1 MFSVIAQFDWLEPF
15 YSVTGQRIM
24 LVGAL
29 TNVACAL
36 VGCYLVLRR
45 MSLMG
50 DAIAHA
56 VLPGIVLAFVFS
68 GSMNIV
74 PLFIGAALVG
84 LLTTFLTQTL
94 HQFGRVPTDA
104 AMGAVFTSLFALGVV
119 LLKRYISGVHFD
131 VACVYEGSLTSVALD
146 TISLRTGL
154 FGAWEVPRQLLTV
167 LPMVVLNL
175 AAILVFWK
183 EFKISSFDPGMATT
197 MGYSAT
203 LLHYVLM
210 ALVAMTSVASFQ
222 AVGSILV
229 VAMLIVP
236 PATAQLLCD
245 RLSRMVLLACVFAV
259 ASAVGGYWLAH
270 RWDVSPAGAMAVFA
284 GGMYAIAVLFAPQ
297 YGIMSTVVRNL
308 QTSLRILR
316 EDLLAMLYRDE
327 ELGGAPLAAN
337 TAVAAVGG
345 GWLARWA
352 LGMLKRRGRLTVAA
366 DGLHLTPDGR
376 ERAKRLVRGHR
387 LWEAYLVKH
396 LGLPLDHVHA
406 PADRVEHFINQ
417 PLREELQKAVDDA
430 QQDPHGRAI
439 PEFKL

>member
-1 MFSVIAQFDWLEPF
+1 MWELLAQFDWLEPF
-15 YSVTGQRIM
+15 RSTTGQRIM
-24 LVGAL
+24 FVGAL

-56 VLPGIVLAFVFS
+56 VLPGIVLAFIFS

-131 VACVYEGSLTSVALD
+131 VACVYEGSLTGVALD
-146 TISLRTGL
+146 TVDIG
-154 FGAWEVPRQLLTV
+154 GWEVPRQLATV
-167 LPMVVLNL
+167 LPIVVLNL
-175 AAILVFWK
+175 AMIVLFWK
-183 EFKISSFDPGMATT
+183 EFKISSFDAGMATS

-210 ALVAMTSVASFQ
+210 ALVAMTSVAAFQ

-259 ASAVGGYWLAH
+259 AAAVGGYWLAH
-270 RWDVSPAGAMAVFA
+270 EWDVSPAGTMAVFA
-284 GGMYAIAVLFAPQ
+284 GGMYAIAVLFAPK
-297 YGIMSTVVRNL
+297 YGIVSTLVRNV

-316 EDLLAMLYRDE
+316 EDLLSMVYRDE
-327 ELGGAPLAAN
+327 ELGGAPLSSD
-337 TAVAAVGG
+337 TAITAVGG
-345 GWLARWA
+345 GWMAWWA
-352 LGMLKRRGRLTVAA
+352 LGMLRRRGRLTLST
-366 DGLHLTPDGR
+366 DGLHLTADGR
-376 ERAKRLVRGHR
+376 ERAKRLVRSHR

-406 PADRVEHFINQ
+406 PADRVEHFITQ
-417 PLREELQKAVDDA
+417 PLRDELQKAVDDP
-430 QQDPHGRAI
+430 QQDPHGREI
-439 PEFKL
+439 PEFRL

>member
-1 MFSVIAQFDWLEPF
+1 MWNLMAQFDWLEPF
-15 YSVTGQRIM
+15 YSATGQRIM

-146 TISLRTGL
+146 TVSVAG
-154 FGAWEVPRQLLTV
+154 WEVPRQLATV

-175 AAILVFWK
+175 AAIVLFWK
-183 EFKISSFDPGMATT
+183 EFKISSFDPAMATT

-203 LLHYVLM
+203 LLHYALM

-245 RLSRMVLLACVFAV
+245 RLSRMVMLACVFAV

-284 GGMYAIAVLFAPQ
+284 GGMYTVAVLFAPK
-297 YGIMSTVVRNL
+297 YGIVSALVRNL

-316 EDLLAMLYRDE
+316 EDILAMLYRDE
-327 ELGGAPLAAN
+327 ELGGRPLSAGY
-337 TAVAAVGG
+337 AVAAVGG

-352 LGMLKRRGRLTVAA
+352 LGMLKRRGRVTVAA
-366 DGLHLTPDGR
+366 DGLQLTEDGR

-387 LWEAYLVKH
+387 LWETYLVKH

-406 PADRVEHFINQ
+406 PADRVEHFISE
-417 PLREELQKAVDDA
+417 PLRDELQKAVDDP

-439 PEFKL
+439 PDFKL